1 MIYELRFTNFME
13 EFFGK
18 VGLALVLALAMAG
31 LVCVLDRCQEGDSCG
46 WCSGAT
52 PEDAAALEVYEAEAL
67 GNSLPPCGE

>member
-1 MIYELRFTNFME
+1 ME

-18 VGLALVLALAMAG
+18 VGLALVLALVMAG
-31 LVCVLDRCQEGDSCG
+31 LVVVLDRCQGDDPCS

-52 PEDAAALEVYEAEAL
+52 PEDAHALEVYELEAL

>member
-1 MIYELRFTNFME
+1 ME

-18 VGLALVLALAMAG
+18 VGLVVVLALVLAG
-31 LVCVLDRCQEGDSCG
+31 LVCVLDRCQGDDPCG

-52 PEDAAALEVYEAEAL
+52 PEDAHALEVYEAEAL

>member
-1 MIYELRFTNFME
+1 MD
-13 EFFGK
+13 EFFGRFGL
-18 VGLALVLALAMAG
+18 VVVLALVMAG
-31 LVCVLDRCQEGDSCG
+31 MVCVLDRCQADDPSG

>member
-1 MIYELRFTNFME
+1 ME

-18 VGLALVLALAMAG
+18 VGLVCVLALVMAG
-31 LVCVLDRCQEGDSCG
+31 LVVVLDRCQGDDPCG

-52 PEDAAALEVYEAEAL
+52 PYDVSAMEVYEAEAL